1 MHCCCPPPLL
11 YPISAVVPYALN
23 SAAFQCYGILA
34 WVLICGAC
42 HQYPATSV
50 RVFQFVRTGW
60 TFGPLIGMLIGR
72 FVVNCTPFELAQ
84 VFPSAVLGAAL
95 VMMAAMAFTEHDLAF
110 AVNLLPTDR
119 KRRFSDKCLA
129 VAARCGLSERETEIM
144 TLFAKG
150 RNLAYIQDQ
159 LCLSKS
165 TVSTHRQ
172 HIYQKLGVHS
182 SQEMIDL
189 IQEEKA

>member
-1 MHCCCPPPLL
+1 M
-11 YPISAVVPYALN
+11 APYALN

-50 RVFQFVRTGW
+50 RVFQFVRAGW

-84 VFPSAVLGAAL
+84 VFPCAVLGAVL

-119 KRRFSDKCLA
+119 KRRFIDKCLA

>member
-1 MHCCCPPPLL
+1 MEQNTARTFC
-11 YPISAVVPYALN
+11 ID
-23 SAAFQCYGILA
+23 IL
-34 WVLICGAC
+34 I
-42 HQYPATSV
+42 
-50 RVFQFVRTGW
+50 
-60 TFGPLIGMLIGR
+60 LIGA
-72 FVVNCTPFELAQ
+72 LA
-84 VFPSAVLGAAL
+84 
-95 VMMAAMAFTEHDLAF
+95 MMAAMAFTEHDLAF

-119 KRRFSDKCLA
+119 KRRFIDKCLA

-150 RNLAYIQDQ
+150 RNLAYIQEE

-189 IQEEKA
+189 IQEEKAEQGGNDERPGRFGDVALTVRISCRLGAMAPRTSKEVFDRSPENGYSSLRDFKTHRARASSI

>member
-1 MHCCCPPPLL
+1 
-11 YPISAVVPYALN
+11 
-23 SAAFQCYGILA
+23 
-34 WVLICGAC
+34 
-42 HQYPATSV
+42 
-50 RVFQFVRTGW
+50 
-60 TFGPLIGMLIGR
+60 
-72 FVVNCTPFELAQ
+72 
-84 VFPSAVLGAAL
+84 
-95 VMMAAMAFTEHDLAF
+95 MMAAMAFTEHDLAF

-119 KRRFSDKCLA
+119 KRRFTDKCLA

>member
-1 MHCCCPPPLL
+1 MQAQSISSRFLQTVLL
-11 YPISAVVPYALN
+11 AFALACVFTLVLSA
-23 SAAFQCYGILA
+23 
-34 WVLICGAC
+34 
-42 HQYPATSV
+42 
-50 RVFQFVRTGW
+50 
-60 TFGPLIGMLIGR
+60 
-72 FVVNCTPFELAQ
+72 
-84 VFPSAVLGAAL
+84 LGAAL

-119 KRRFSDKCLA
+119 KRRFIDKCLA

-172 HIYQKLGVHS
+172 HIYQKLDVHS
-182 SQEMIDL
+182 AQEMIDL
-189 IQEEKA
+189 IQKENG